1 MSEPKPR
8 FRDIIAS
15 RKMLVILA
23 LGAAS
28 GFPNQITESALQAW
42 LKDAGSSN
50 TRIGLFT
57 YVAVPYLL
65 KFLWAPFLDRYP
77 LPFLGRMMDEM
88 SKNFPVS
95 ETYNALW
102 CWTWDNNAF
111 TRLNRMDEMAF
122 AAGFTGQ
129 RGVRTFQD
137 RLKRLEAM
145 GFVELKA
152 AGNSKMAFAY
162 LPNPHVVMFH
172 LYDALTSP
180 GAAPEM
186 REIARG
192 LQEGTFNA
200 FLARAQELGSKDVLE
215 ILEARAGRA
224 AASVV

>member
-1 MSEPKPR
+1 MAAGRKSIPEKELALRDSMWPDAEARLWHPKPH
-8 FRDIIAS
+8 
-15 RKMLVILA
+15 
-23 LGAAS
+23 G
-28 GFPNQITESALQAW
+28 GFISIPKT
-42 LKDAGSSN
+42 
-50 TRIGLFT
+50 
-57 YVAVPYLL
+57 
-65 KFLWAPFLDRYP
+65 

-95 ETYNALW
+95 ETYAALW

-111 TRLNRMDEMAF
+111 TRLNHMEDMAF

-162 LPNPHVVMFH
+162 LPNPHVVIFR
-172 LYDALTSP
+172 LYDALMSP
-180 GAAPEM
+180 ATPPEM
-186 REIARG
+186 KEIVRG

-215 ILEARAGRA
+215 ILEARAARA
-224 AASVV
+224 SADGA

>member
-1 MSEPKPR
+1 
-8 FRDIIAS
+8 
-15 RKMLVILA
+15 
-23 LGAAS
+23 
-28 GFPNQITESALQAW
+28 
-42 LKDAGSSN
+42 
-50 TRIGLFT
+50 
-57 YVAVPYLL
+57 
-65 KFLWAPFLDRYP
+65 
-77 LPFLGRMMDEM
+77 MMDEM

-95 ETYNALW
+95 ETYAALW

-111 TRLNRMDEMAF
+111 VRLNHIEDMAF

-162 LPNPHVVMFH
+162 LPNPHIVIFR
-172 LYDALTSP
+172 LYDALVSPTTSP
-180 GAAPEM
+180 ELKA
-186 REIARG
+186 IVRG

-215 ILEARAGRA
+215 ILETRASRA
-224 AASVV
+224 AVPGA

>member
-1 MSEPKPR
+1 MTTG
-8 FRDIIAS
+8 
-15 RKMLVILA
+15 RKSIPDKELA
-23 LGAAS
+23 LRDSMWPDAEMRLWHPKRHG
-28 GFPNQITESALQAW
+28 GFITIP
-42 LKDAGSSN
+42 K
-50 TRIGLFT
+50 T
-57 YVAVPYLL
+57 
-65 KFLWAPFLDRYP
+65 

-111 TRLNRMDEMAF
+111 IRLNRMDEMAF

-137 RLKRLEAM
+137 RLRRLETM

-162 LPNPHVVMFH
+162 LPNPHVVMFR

-180 GAAPEM
+180 GARPEM
-186 REIARG
+186 KEVARG

-215 ILEARAGRA
+215 ILETRAGRA
-224 AASVV
+224 ATSMA

>member
-1 MSEPKPR
+1 MTPGRKSIPDKELSLRDSMWPGAEKRLWHPKPH
-8 FRDIIAS
+8 
-15 RKMLVILA
+15 
-23 LGAAS
+23 G
-28 GFPNQITESALQAW
+28 GFITIP
-42 LKDAGSSN
+42 K
-50 TRIGLFT
+50 T
-57 YVAVPYLL
+57 
-65 KFLWAPFLDRYP
+65 